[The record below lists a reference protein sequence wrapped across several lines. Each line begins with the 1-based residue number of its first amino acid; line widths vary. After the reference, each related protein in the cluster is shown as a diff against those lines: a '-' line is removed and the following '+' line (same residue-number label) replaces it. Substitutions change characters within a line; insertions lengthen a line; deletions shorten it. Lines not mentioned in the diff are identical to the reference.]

1 MKNPPIIM
9 YKHGEPTMIQ
19 RKDGS
24 YINDLDEWHEIKRR
38 NNDKNL

>member
-1 MKNPPIIM
+1 M

-24 YINDLDEWHEIKRR
+24 YINDLDEWHQAVEKIKR
-38 NNDKNL
+38 NKKEKQ